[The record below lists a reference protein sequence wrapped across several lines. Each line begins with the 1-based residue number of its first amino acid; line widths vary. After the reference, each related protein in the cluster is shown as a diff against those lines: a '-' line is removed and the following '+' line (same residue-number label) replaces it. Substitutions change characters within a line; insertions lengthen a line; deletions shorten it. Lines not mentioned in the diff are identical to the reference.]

1 MRQNLQVEEKRR
13 KQAENELLNIKKIV
27 PESED
32 AIEVNII
39 WFLYLIKHHA
49 CSDTCVF
56 WDFISRLSTGK
67 KTVHAGNK

>member
-39 WFLYLIKHHA
+39 WSLYLIKHHA
-49 CSDTCVF
+49 CSDTSVF
-56 WDFISRLSTGK
+56 
-67 KTVHAGNK
+67 